1 MSSQDVRKI
10 FGENV
15 RKVRKSK
22 ELTQEELADKTGLH
36 STYIGQVE
44 RGRRNPSLIN
54 ICKIIKALNVTS
66 TSILP

>member
-1 MSSQDVRKI
+1 MSSKDVRKL

-54 ICKIIKALNVTS
+54 ICKIIKALNVTA